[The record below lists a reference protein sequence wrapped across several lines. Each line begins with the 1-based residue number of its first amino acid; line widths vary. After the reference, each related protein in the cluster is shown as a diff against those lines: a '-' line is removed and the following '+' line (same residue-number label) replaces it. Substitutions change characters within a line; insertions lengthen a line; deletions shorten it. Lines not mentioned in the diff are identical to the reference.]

1 MSVDY
6 KLIGTRIKEKRKQ
19 KKLTQENL
27 AESLDVSVGYVSQV
41 ERGATKISLDLLA
54 EIASVLE
61 CDIAFFVEE
70 SAIKSKYYMT
80 ETIYY
85 AFEGLNEKEK
95 RIILGI
101 IGILKE
107 NRIILS

>member
-19 KKLTQENL
+19 KKLTQENI

-54 EIASVLE
+54 EISTLLD
-61 CDIAFFVEE
+61 CDIAFFVSE
-70 SAIKSKYYMT
+70 SATNSNNYLADELNT
-80 ETIYY
+80 SF
-85 AFEGLNEKEK
+85 ASLNEKEK
-95 RIILGI
+95 RIISGI
-101 IGILKE
+101 AELLVQ
-107 NRIILS
+107 NR